1 MAGWRNFPLRLPPFG
16 LDVGDFWLYAIRTMT
31 DKCAIFICGL
41 LAVALTGPV
50 RAQGTEAGDSI
61 KEELEYIRLLQ
72 EMRMPDIAEE
82 VIGDLKTKHPGAI
95 AQLKVAEIQGQL
107 SLGKFDEV
115 QKVIDAIPDK
125 KGLEFW
131 ALTIAKADAYY
142 AYQQYKE
149 VDKLYLAFFSQFKDP
164 KVKVPDAFVTFYR
177 DTAYKYAQIL
187 LGTGRDKDALQAF
200 ERLSKIAL
208 EESLARQVLSD
219 KAELCLK
226 LASLE
231 SNAKAKAEYLKRA
244 DAYADKLLWN
254 QDVFFGKAIVFKM
267 HIATLRGDV
276 KTAQELEETYM
287 PQLKLIH
294 DALRKEEEA
303 GGEGLLR
310 MSPMPQCRYL
320 LGTIREA
327 QAYEE
332 AKKSK
337 PDEEFIKSMILGERD
352 PATKKRNGKG
362 AYQHFLNVFVRFPE
376 SQWASDCG
384 QHAEELRAFVKERY
398 GADLPA
404 KVTAEQM
411 AKVRRMQFADA
422 AQTFGQNQ
430 FGAAIEKY
438 EKILA
443 QFPEA
448 DESVPALGDLAICY
462 IEDGAAKDW
471 YKALAADTVAAHL
484 ADRFCKNPR
493 LTKAAGDQLRR
504 VAEHYGQNGQP
515 EKQNETYE
523 LFFRNF
529 PEHHAAGALVMSF
542 GEREFT
548 AKNFPAA
555 MRYYRTISEVY
566 TNSVYY
572 YDALNRIAQIYKEE
586 GDFPKAI
593 EATGEYVT
601 KVARRPDPGH
611 ALILGLFKLAETQR
625 EYGDSFFKAADTN
638 ETLSAEEKTALQ
650 AEGQSWLVKAVK
662 GFNAVNNQLAN
673 PTKYQRNAEEA
684 ERNKLLRETAAF
696 TTPLCLVRLKSP
708 KPEVQKALRTQA
720 IKSFEKY
727 VEQFPEGKYA
737 AKSLLQVGTLYTVNE
752 DVENAQKALD
762 RLAKD
767 YPDSEEAKNSVPM
780 LAETLIEMGLRGEG
794 VAKYRQMFAAGG
806 KYTDREFLKAGEAL
820 ENAREYDMAIQAYD
834 KAASVTKEVSYKAR
848 AAIGRARSLYGL
860 KRYTDAHKAIDS
872 FLQDKALSKTQQL
885 VDANLLLVD
894 VASEEGKTEKNDKVR
909 VSLFNN
915 AVDALMTVRAYRR
928 PRDEKGKELPAA
940 KWTVPQRVADAELR
954 LKSAE
959 VVLRRL
965 DAENKMGL
973 KEQAAKTRG
982 EAIVALQ
989 GMLMS
994 LNTQDSA
1001 LAPVVE
1007 KVSFDCIPL
1016 LLDHKKN
1023 KDAEEDCQTY
1033 LRLFPDGKYKND
1045 VQTWLNQAKI
1055 Q

>member
-1 MAGWRNFPLRLPPFG
+1 
-16 LDVGDFWLYAIRTMT
+16 MT

-41 LAVALTGPV
+41 LAVALAGPV
-50 RAQGTEAGDSI
+50 RAQETAAEDNI

-82 VIGDLKTKHPGAI
+82 VINDLKAKRPDAV
-95 AQLKVAEIQGQL
+95 AQLKVAEVQGQL
-107 SLGKFDEV
+107 ALGKFDEV
-115 QKVIDAIPDK
+115 QKRIDAIPDK

-131 ALTIAKADAYY
+131 ALTLAKANAYY
-142 AYQQYKE
+142 GRQQYKE
-149 VDKLYLAFFSQFKDP
+149 VDKLYLAFFAQFKDP
-164 KVKVPDAFVTFYR
+164 KVKVPDTFTTFYR
-177 DTAYKYAQIL
+177 DSAYAYAQIL
-187 LGTGRDKDALQAF
+187 LNTGRDKDALQAF
-200 ERLSKIAL
+200 ERLSKVKL
-208 EESLARQVLSD
+208 EEYTERQVLSD

-231 SNAKAKAEYLKRA
+231 SNAKEKAGYLARA
-244 DAYADKLLWN
+244 NAYADKLLWN
-254 QDVFFGKAIVFKM
+254 QDVFFGKAIVYKM
-267 HIATLRGDV
+267 HIAMLRGDI
-276 KTAQELEETYM
+276 KKAQELEETYM

-294 DALRKEEEA
+294 DALRKDEEDGA
-303 GGEGLLR
+303 QGLLR

-320 LGTIREA
+320 LGIIREK
-327 QAYEE
+327 QAYAE

-337 PDEEFIKSMILGERD
+337 PDEELIKTMILGERN
-352 PATKKRNGKG
+352 PATKKRDGKG
-362 AYQHFLNVFVRFPE
+362 AYQHFLNVFIRFPE

-411 AKVRRMQFADA
+411 TKVRRMQFADA

-430 FGAAIEKY
+430 FPQAIEKY

-443 QFPEA
+443 QFPESP
-448 DESVPALGDLAICY
+448 ESVPALGDLVISY
-462 IEDGAAKDW
+462 IEDGAAQDW
-471 YKALAADTVAAHL
+471 YKALAADTVTAHL
-484 ADRFCKNPR
+484 ADRFCKDR
-493 LTKAAGDQLRR
+493 QLAKDAGDQLRR
-504 VAEHYGQNGQP
+504 IAEHYGENGQKD
-515 EKQNETYE
+515 KQSETYE

-529 PEHHAAGALVMSF
+529 PTHHAAGALVMSF
-542 GEREFT
+542 GEREFA
-548 AKNFPAA
+548 AKNFSSS
-555 MRYYRTISEVY
+555 MHYFRTIAEVY
-566 TNSVYY
+566 TNSPYY
-572 YDALNRIAQIYKEE
+572 FDALNRIAQIYKEE
-586 GDFPKAI
+586 GDLPKAI
-593 EATGEYVT
+593 EATGDYVA

-625 EYGDSFFKAADTN
+625 EYGDSFFKAAETN
-638 ETLSAEEKTALQ
+638 ETLTAEEKTALQ
-650 AEGQSWLVKAVK
+650 AEGQGWLVKAVK
-662 GFNAVNNQLAN
+662 GFNAINKQLAT
-673 PTKYQRNAEEA
+673 PEKYQRNAEEA
-684 ERNKLLRETAAF
+684 ERNKLLHETASF
-696 TTPLCLVRLKSP
+696 TTPLCLMRLKSP
-708 KPEVQKALRTQA
+708 KPDMQKALRTQA

-727 VEQFPEGKYA
+727 VEQFPAGKYA
-737 AKSLLQVGTLYTVNE
+737 AKALLQIGTLYTVNE
-752 DVENAQKALD
+752 DVESAQKALD

-806 KYTDREFLKAGEAL
+806 KYTEREFLKAGEAL

-834 KAASVTKEVSYKAR
+834 KVAAAKEVSYKAR
-848 AAIGRARSLYGL
+848 AIVGRARCLYGL
-860 KRYTDAHKAIDS
+860 KRYADAHKAIDD
-872 FLQDKALSKTQQL
+872 FLKDKALSRTQQL

-940 KWTVPQRVADAELR
+940 KWTEAQRVADAELR

-994 LNTQDSA
+994 MDTRASA

-1007 KVSFDCIPL
+1007 KVYFDCIPL

-1033 LRLFPDGKYKND
+1033 LKLFPAGKYKND
-1045 VQTWLNQAKI
+1045 VETWLNQAKI

>member
-1 MAGWRNFPLRLPPFG
+1 
-16 LDVGDFWLYAIRTMT
+16 MT
-31 DKCAIFICGL
+31 DKCAIFVCGL
-41 LAVALTGPV
+41 LAVALAVPL
-50 RAQGTEAGDSI
+50 RAQEAAAESGI
-61 KEELEYIRLLQ
+61 KEELEYVRLLQ
-72 EMRMPDIAEE
+72 EERLPDIAEE
-82 VIGDLKTKHPGAI
+82 VIKDLKAKHPDAV

-115 QKVIDAIPDK
+115 QKAIDAIPDK

-142 AYQQYKE
+142 AHHQYKE
-149 VDKLYLAFFSQFKDP
+149 TDKLYLAFFSQFKDP
-164 KVKVPDAFVTFYR
+164 KVKVPDALTAFYR

-187 LGTGRDKDALQAF
+187 QTTGRDKDALQAY
-200 ERLSKIAL
+200 ERLSKIKL
-208 EESLARQVLSD
+208 EEFRERPVLSD

-226 LASLE
+226 LASAE
-231 SNAKAKAEYLKRA
+231 SNAKAREEYLKRA
-244 DAYADKLLWN
+244 NAYADKLLWN
-254 QDVFFGKAIVFKM
+254 QDVFFGKAIVYKM

-276 KTAQELEETYM
+276 KTAEELEETYM

-294 DALRKEEEA
+294 DTLRKEEAEGA
-303 GGEGLLR
+303 EGLLR

-320 LGTIREA
+320 LGTIREKRA
-327 QAYEE
+327 HEE
-332 AKKSK
+332 AKKPN
-337 PDEEFIKSMILGERD
+337 PDEEFIKTMILGERD

-362 AYQHFLNVFVRFPE
+362 AYQHFLNVFIRFPE

-438 EKILA
+438 EKVLA
-443 QFPEA
+443 QFPEFP
-448 DESVPALGDLAICY
+448 ESVTALGDLAVCY

-471 YKALAADTVAAHL
+471 YKALAADTVTAHL
-484 ADRFCKNPR
+484 ADRFCGNR
-493 LTKAAGDQLRR
+493 LLTKAAGDQLRR
-504 VAEHYGQNGQP
+504 IAEQYGQNGQQD
-515 EKQNETYE
+515 KRDETYE

-529 PEHHAAGALVMSF
+529 PGHHAAGALVMSF

-555 MRYYRTISEVY
+555 MRYYRTVSEVY
-566 TNSVYY
+566 TNSPYY
-572 YDALNRIAQIYKEE
+572 FDALNRIAQIYKEE
-586 GDFPKAI
+586 GDLPKAI
-593 EATGEYVT
+593 EATGEYVQ
-601 KVARRPDPGH
+601 KVARRPVPGH

-625 EYGDSFFKAADTN
+625 EYGDTFFKAADTN
-638 ETLSAEEKTALQ
+638 ETLTAEEKASLQ
-650 AEGQSWLVKAVK
+650 AEGQGWLVKAVK
-662 GFNAVNNQLAN
+662 GFNAVSKQLAE
-673 PTKYQRNAEEA
+673 PAKYQRNAEET
-684 ERNKLLRETAAF
+684 ERNKLLRETSAF
-696 TTPLCLVRLKSP
+696 TTPLCLMRLKSP
-708 KPEVQKALRTQA
+708 KPEVQKALRAQA
-720 IKSFEKY
+720 IKAFEQY
-727 VEQFPEGKYA
+727 VELFPAGKYA
-737 AKSLLQVGTLYTVNE
+737 AKALLQVGTLYTVNE
-752 DVENAQKALD
+752 DVESAQKALD
-762 RLAKD
+762 RLAKE

-806 KYTDREFLKAGEAL
+806 KYTDREFLKAAEAL
-820 ENAREYDMAIQAYD
+820 ENAREHDMAIQAYD
-834 KAASVTKEVSYKAR
+834 KVASATKEVAYKAR
-848 AAIGRARSLYGL
+848 AAVGRARCLYGL
-860 KRYTDAHKAIDS
+860 KRYTDAHRAIDE
-872 FLQDKALSKTQQL
+872 FLKDKALSKTQQL

-894 VASEEGKTEKNDKVR
+894 VASEEGKTEKDDKAR
-909 VSLFNN
+909 ISLFNN

-928 PRDEKGKELPAA
+928 PRDEKGKELPVA
-940 KWTVPQRVADAELR
+940 KWTDEQRAADAELR

-994 LNTQDSA
+994 LDTRASV

-1007 KVSFDCIPL
+1007 KVYHDCIPL

-1023 KDAEEDCQTY
+1023 KDAEEDCQAY
-1033 LRLFPDGKYKND
+1033 LRLFPEGKYKND